1 MNPSSLQFQLT
12 ALGFSALG
20 LAYLATCVME
30 RREAARAR
38 ANARKLAEDLEHMG
52 VVNVLQSSWKPHRDR
67 YGRFETVRRF
77 TPPRKL

>member
-1 MNPSSLQFQLT
+1 MNPDSLQFQLT

-20 LAYLATCVME
+20 LAYLAACAME
-30 RREAARAR
+30 RREAARSR
-38 ANARKLAEDLEHMG
+38 ANARKLAQDRENMG

-77 TPPRKL
+77 TPSQKI